1 LQFFTSFVRREET
14 MPKYLVAASYTA
26 DGVAGLVKD
35 GGTGRRAKVTEA
47 IERLGG
53 SVEAFYFALG
63 ETDAYLILDLPDH
76 ETGTAI
82 SLAVNATGA
91 VRVTTTVLLTPE
103 QMDEATQKSV
113 DYIPPGG

>member
-1 LQFFTSFVRREET
+1 

-26 DGVAGLVKD
+26 DGIAGLVQV
-35 GGTGRRAKVTEA
+35 GGPGRRAKVTEA

-76 ETGTAI
+76 ESATAI
-82 SLAVNATGA
+82 SLAVNGSGA
-91 VRVTTTVLLTPE
+91 VRVSTTLLLTPE
-103 QMDEATQKSV
+103 QMDEATRKSV
-113 DYIPPGG
+113 DYLPPGG

>member
-1 LQFFTSFVRREET
+1 

-26 DGVAGLVKD
+26 DGIAGLVKE

-53 SVEAFYFALG
+53 SVETFYFALG

-76 ETGTAI
+76 ESATAI
-82 SLAVNATGA
+82 SLAVNGSGA
-91 VRVTTTVLLTPE
+91 VRVSTTLLLTPE
-103 QMDEATQKSV
+103 QMDEATRKSV
-113 DYIPPGG
+113 DYLPPGG